1 MSFAELYVLASKVRS
16 KLTREA
22 FNPKTS
28 LRLLVLQ
35 ANMLDNLM
43 DHIAVETEKKKKA
56 TAAAA
61 TSRAPRVSFSLP
73 EKPKVA
79 PVAGPSITE
88 YEIDYDSASD
98 SDEDDYYDDFELAAA
113 GNNSNAVYYSGSD
126 EDESESDSDD
136 YYYYLSDEE
145 EEDAEEEY
153 RLTPSLS
160 YRQLS
165 DLRSFEMPLHRTL
178 SVIEEEAEEDMPEL
192 ARSTLVSDL
201 DSEIEDTNTSAN
213 SNANANVT
221 VATSDEHLVHEE
233 PLPSLKTG
241 PVVDLPASTMVTHHP
256 HSPSHVRHDAV
267 YLIEH
272 VF

>member
-1 MSFAELYVLASKVRS
+1 MSFAESYVLASKVRS

-22 FNPKTS
+22 SNPKTS
-28 LRLLVLQ
+28 LRSLVLQ

-98 SDEDDYYDDFELAAA
+98 SDEDDYFDDFESAAA
-113 GNNSNAVYYSGSD
+113 DNNSNAVYYSGSD

-136 YYYYLSDEE
+136 YYYSSDEE
-145 EEDAEEEY
+145 EEDEEEEY
-153 RLTPSLS
+153 RLTPSSS

-192 ARSTLVSDL
+192 ARSTSVSDS
-201 DSEIEDTNTSAN
+201 DSEIEDTNASAN

-233 PLPSLKTG
+233 PIPSLKTG

-267 YLIEH
+267 YSIEH